1 MDDVKLDRVLSKLD
15 NVSDELARL
24 SERMVAVETKIG
36 ERANDIAGMYRRIE
50 KLEDRVADLEKH
62 KTQVVNAKD
71 IVTWAAMAGIALW
84 GVVR

>member
-1 MDDVKLDRVLSKLD
+1 MDDVKLDRGLSKLD